1 MKVCN
6 SGEIIPQEDL
16 DNIFDRY
23 YTKEKNDQARSGLGL
38 TIAKSICTLHD
49 CTIRAESNEYVNS
62 FWFTV
67 PKTQ

>member
-1 MKVCN
+1 M
-6 SGEIIPQEDL
+6 PQEDL

-23 YTKEKNDQARSGLGL
+23 YTKEKNDQSRSGLGL
-38 TIAKSICTLHD
+38 AIAKSICTLHD